1 MSKAITLTE
10 RQQAVVD
17 NRGGTLLV
25 SAAAGAGKTKVLVD
39 RIVKRICEE
48 NCNITDFL
56 MITYTRAAAAEL
68 RAKITAALS
77 AAIAAQPNNRHIQQQ
92 IHKVYTA
99 QISTVHSFCSTI
111 LRENSTIAGIP
122 SDFRVAEEQ
131 ECRSLKSAAM
141 ESLLESVYTS
151 IDSTPGIK
159 AFIEELAYGRDDSAV
174 PAILY
179 DIYETVQSHPWPEK
193 WVEECLR
200 QMDVSAY
207 HDASETPWGEY
218 TLSNL
223 KSYVKTQVPLASMAL
238 EMCDRDAAIAKA
250 YSSNIEAD
258 IRKMNSIM
266 FASSWDES
274 YAAVSTAWSRLG
286 RIGKK
291 ETYSHELQEDVKALR
306 DRYKKAIDAKSK
318 SVYAESDEIL
328 SDLAK
333 TEAPIRGMFD
343 MVKSFTELYT
353 AKKQSHGIL
362 DYGDLEHLV
371 IRLLVDAGTGNR
383 TAVAEEIAKQYKE
396 ILIDEYQ
403 DSNAVQETIFT
414 AIEGEKPNRFMVGDV
429 KQCIYMFR
437 LADPTIFL
445 KHYSE
450 SKSYKDA
457 ADGEERKIV
466 LTENFRSKPEILD
479 ATNEVMKTCM
489 SSAVGGITYDDEEA
503 LVAGRTDFTNSN
515 APVVSLDII
524 NMDSV
529 DDSRDEDEEALA
541 KVDVEAKHVAQRIQ
555 KMIAS
560 ETIMDEA
567 TGEQRPIRASDIA
580 VLLRSTKTPAKH
592 YVNALNTIG
601 IATKTTRSGSL
612 MDTTEVSTL
621 YCFLQILDNPNQDIP
636 LVAVLASPLLG
647 FTANDLATIRIA
659 GKAANATTFYSAIR
673 EAAKTGKKA
682 AGFCEMLSNL
692 REGVQNPSLSDLF
705 SYVLSI
711 TDAEE
716 VFGSMQN
723 GEQRMANIR
732 AFNDI
737 IVNYEANGAHGLFEF
752 ICYIEAL
759 REQGVE
765 IPQPSIGAVDDAVS
779 ILSIHSSKGLEYPV
793 VFLSDLSRRF
803 NNSDMKGAALLHK
816 QLGVGVQVTDKTLK
830 YRYPTIARTAIASC
844 MAAEAKSEEL
854 RILYVAMT
862 RAKQCLIMTYC
873 EKLHSILPRL
883 ATNATY
889 PLSPAVSQA
898 VNAPGEWVVLSALT
912 REEGATLR
920 AGTGVMIRDIH
931 HSKYPWEI
939 NCIAADDIAG
949 KRMTMSELEANA
961 DTEAND
967 ESIFT
972 THFTAPDKED
982 ISKDLS
988 FEYAHPKA
996 IRTPSKI
1003 TATAQRVATH
1013 SLSAPTIKCERPG
1026 FIKEAT
1032 GLTAAEKGVATHLFM
1047 QYADY
1052 SVCRKDGKGGIESQR
1067 DQMLLEKKLSSIQ
1080 GTAVQIALL
1089 NNFFQSDIGKELASM
1104 EPGKAKREFPFSIMV
1119 KASDVMGSDASDE
1132 EVLLQ
1137 GIIDLFVVEDSG
1149 IKLYDFKTDYVAT
1162 KEDEEAKVAT
1172 YRPQLEMYASALER
1186 IFDVPV
1192 VEKSLVFLKS
1202 AHKVTF

>member
-1 MSKAITLTE
+1 MSKAISLTE

-39 RIVKRICEE
+39 RIVKRICKE

-77 AAIAAQPNNRHIQQQ
+77 EEIAAQPNNRHIQQQ

-99 QISTVHSFCSTI
+99 QISTVHSFCATI
-111 LRENSTIAGIP
+111 LRGNSTVAGIP

-141 ESLLESVYTS
+141 ESLLESIYAS
-151 IDSTPGIK
+151 IDSTPDIK

-179 DIYETVQSHPWPEK
+179 NIYDTVQSHPWPEK
-193 WVEECLR
+193 WEEECLR
-200 QMDVSAY
+200 QMNVSAY

-218 TLSNL
+218 TITSL
-223 KSYVKTQVPLASMAL
+223 KDYVSAQIPLASMAL

-250 YSSNIEAD
+250 YSSNIADD

-266 FASSWDES
+266 LAATWDEL
-274 YAAVSTAWSRLG
+274 YAAISTSWSRLG

-291 ETYSHELQEDVKALR
+291 ETYSLELQDDVKALR

-318 SVYAESDEIL
+318 SVYAESVEVL

-333 TEAPIRGMFD
+333 TEPPIRGMFD
-343 MVKSFTELYT
+343 MVKSFTELYS
-353 AKKQSHGIL
+353 AKKQAHGVL

-371 IRLLVDAGTGNR
+371 INLLVDAETGAR
-383 TAVAEEIAKQYKE
+383 TSVAEEIGTLYKE

-414 AIEGEKPNRFMVGDV
+414 AIEGKTPNRFMVGDV

-445 KHYSE
+445 KHYSA
-450 SKSYKDA
+450 SKSYKEA
-457 ADGEERKIV
+457 ANGEERKIV

-489 SSAVGGITYDDEEA
+489 SSAVGGITYGNEEA

-515 APVVSLDII
+515 APVVSLDVI
-524 NMDSV
+524 NMDS
-529 DDSRDEDEEALA
+529 DNDASDEDEEALA
-541 KVDVEAKHVAQRIQ
+541 KVDVEAKHVAHRIQ
-555 KMIAS
+555 KMISS
-560 ETIMDEA
+560 ETVMDET
-567 TGEQRPIRASDIA
+567 TGEQRPVRASDIA

-592 YVNALNTIG
+592 YVNALNSFG
-601 IATKTTRSGSL
+601 IATKTSKSGSL

-647 FTANDLATIRIA
+647 FTANDLANIRII
-659 GKAANATTFYSAIR
+659 GAAASSTTFYSAIR
-673 EAAKTGKKA
+673 EYAKTDKKA
-682 AGFCEMLSNL
+682 AGFCEMLGNF
-692 REGVQNPSLSDLF
+692 REGVQPPSLSSLF
-705 SYVLSI
+705 SSVLSI

-737 IVNYEANGAHGLFEF
+737 IVSYEANGAHGLFEF
-752 ICYIEAL
+752 ICYIESL

-779 ILSIHSSKGLEYPV
+779 IISIHSSKGLEYPV

-803 NNSDMKGAALLHK
+803 NNSDMKGSALLHK
-816 QLGVGVQVTDKTLK
+816 QLGAGVQVMDKTLK
-830 YRYPTIARTAIASC
+830 YRYPTIARTAIANC
-844 MAAEAKSEEL
+844 MAAEAKSEEI

-862 RAKQCLIMTYC
+862 RAKQRLVMTYC
-873 EKLHSILPRL
+873 DKLNHVLPKM

-912 REEGATLR
+912 REEGSSLR
-920 AGTGVMIRDIH
+920 AGTGVIIRDIH

-939 NCIAADDIAG
+939 NCFAADDIVG
-949 KRMTMSELEANA
+949 KRITMSELEADA
-961 DTEAND
+961 DTQPND
-967 ESIFT
+967 ESLLT
-972 THFTAPDKED
+972 VHFPAPDNET

-988 FEYAHPKA
+988 FEYSHSKA
-996 IRTPSKI
+996 IQTPSKI

-1013 SLSAPTIKCERPG
+1013 SLSAPTIRCERPG

-1052 SVCRKDGKGGIESQR
+1052 SVCRENGKEGIESQR
-1067 DQMLLEKKLSSIQ
+1067 DKMLLEKKLTVIQ
-1080 GTAVQIALL
+1080 GPAVQVALL
-1089 NNFFQSDIGKELASM
+1089 NKFFQSPIGEELSNMKM
-1104 EPGKAKREFPFSIMV
+1104 EKAKREFPFSIMV
-1119 KASDVMGSDASDE
+1119 KASDVMGRDASDE

-1137 GIIDLFVVEDSG
+1137 GIIDLFTVDDSG

-1186 IFDVPV
+1186 IFGVPV

-1202 AHKVTF
+1202 AHKVAF